1 MVFTC
6 QCDLI
11 SALGNLYFKY
21 ELIGIN
27 PKVFNIKEIDLFDI
41 IQNKKKE
48 IPMSKILYFPI
59 HKYLFL
65 LKFIIFLFIKLKKIL
80 QTIKTTTTTKI
91 HKNLNIF

>member
-65 LKFIIFLFIKLKKIL
+65 LKFIIFLFIKLKKNI
-80 QTIKTTTTTKI
+80 TND
-91 HKNLNIF
+91 KNHNNNKNS